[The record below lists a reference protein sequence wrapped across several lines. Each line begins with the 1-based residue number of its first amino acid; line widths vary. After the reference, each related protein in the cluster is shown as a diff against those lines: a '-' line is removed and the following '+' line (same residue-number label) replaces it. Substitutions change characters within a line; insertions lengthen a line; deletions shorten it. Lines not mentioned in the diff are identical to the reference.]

1 MTYGEARAFL
11 AGCRPGEIKP
21 GLERMQKVLKLS
33 GQTLDRQAY
42 IHVAGTN
49 GKGSTAAMIA
59 GILTAA
65 GKRVGLYSSPAVT
78 GLRDTI
84 TIDGQPIGE
93 ERFAGLVQRLSRWQT
108 EMGEAGPL
116 SEFEL
121 VTALALLYFA
131 EEQTDFTVLECGMG
145 GRDDATN
152 VIPPPRAAVIT
163 PVALDHTAWLGETL
177 EEIAANKS
185 AIIKHPC
192 TAVTCPSQPE
202 EALAALME
210 RTAAEGVRLLIPR
223 METAELLEEGPEGS
237 TFVYDGCRIA
247 LPLLGDRQRENA
259 VTAVEAARVCLP
271 GLSSRDIE
279 QGLASVRMPCRQ
291 ELIRREP
298 PLLLDGAHNPH
309 GVGALAETVQS
320 LWGKG
325 RITLLIGMLADKETA
340 RCAALLAPLC
350 RRAVCCTPRGP
361 RPALPAEE
369 LKRQL
374 ERGGCRETYAA
385 EDPALALELAFR
397 LAGKKPVVVAGSF
410 YLGAELRPLLVT
422 QRDKKGNAV

>member
-1 MTYGEARAFL
+1 MSKAPVSPPFIWSPGTRAL
-11 AGCRPGEIKP
+11 P
-21 GLERMQKVLKLS
+21 S
-33 GQTLDRQAY
+33 
-42 IHVAGTN
+42 
-49 GKGSTAAMIA
+49 
-59 GILTAA
+59 
-65 GKRVGLYSSPAVT
+65 
-78 GLRDTI
+78 GLRYSRCPDAS
-84 TIDGQPIGE
+84 GA
-93 ERFAGLVQRLSRWQT
+93 ERIRCR
-108 EMGEAGPL
+108 
-116 SEFEL
+116 
-121 VTALALLYFA
+121 LLY
-131 EEQTDFTVLECGMG
+131 T
-145 GRDDATN
+145 
-152 VIPPPRAAVIT
+152 
-163 PVALDHTAWLGETL
+163 
-177 EEIAANKS
+177 S
-185 AIIKHPC
+185 
-192 TAVTCPSQPE
+192 PSPPE
-202 EALAALME
+202 EALAALLE

-361 RPALPAEE
+361 R
-369 LKRQL
+369 R
-374 ERGGCRETYAA
+374 C
-385 EDPALALELAFR
+385 
-397 LAGKKPVVVAGSF
+397 V
-410 YLGAELRPLLVT
+410 
-422 QRDKKGNAV
+422 

>member
-152 VIPPPRAAVIT
+152 GDPSASGGS
-163 PVALDHTAWLGETL
+163 DHAGCLG
-177 EEIAANKS
+177 
-185 AIIKHPC
+185 P
-192 TAVTCPSQPE
+192 
-202 EALAALME
+202 
-210 RTAAEGVRLLIPR
+210 
-223 METAELLEEGPEGS
+223 
-237 TFVYDGCRIA
+237 Y
-247 LPLLGDRQRENA
+247 
-259 VTAVEAARVCLP
+259 
-271 GLSSRDIE
+271 
-279 QGLASVRMPCRQ
+279 
-291 ELIRREP
+291 
-298 PLLLDGAHNPH
+298 
-309 GVGALAETVQS
+309 
-320 LWGKG
+320 
-325 RITLLIGMLADKETA
+325 
-340 RCAALLAPLC
+340 
-350 RRAVCCTPRGP
+350 
-361 RPALPAEE
+361 
-369 LKRQL
+369 
-374 ERGGCRETYAA
+374 
-385 EDPALALELAFR
+385 R
-397 LAGKKPVVVAGSF
+397 LAG
-410 YLGAELRPLLVT
+410 
-422 QRDKKGNAV
+422 GNAGGDRGQQKCDHQASLYGGILSFPA